1 MKTVKLLIILVFL
14 ISTLPINLVAQDQN
28 KSKSTLELGIDF
40 ARFNR
45 NWVYIPNLD
54 PNNGHEYEFDFI
66 PSIFVKLPKDRFS
79 MRLKYEYLATNYSSH
94 SITIDAYQALE
105 GRLKEHRLLFGFE
118 RNLIN
123 KKISIYY
130 LSDIGI
136 SLSNFNGK
144 YAQSNITISPPTPEY
159 FTINQYSVFIQPGV
173 GFKYKLS
180 NRLAIKIES
189 AVFIGKGFEKPN
201 KDYILPNSKFTPRPI
216 SAFGLSYKFN

>member
-1 MKTVKLLIILVFL
+1 MKTINPLIILVFF
-14 ISTLPINLVAQDQN
+14 ISALPINLLAQDQN
-28 KSKSTLELGIDF
+28 KSKSAFELGIDF

-45 NWVYIPNLD
+45 NWVYIPNQH
-54 PNNGHEYEFDFI
+54 PNNGHEYAFDFI

-79 MRLKYEYLATNYSSH
+79 IRLKYEYLAKNYSSH
-94 SITIDAYQALE
+94 SNSFDASEALE

-144 YAQSNITISPPTPEY
+144 YAQSSITNSSPTPEY
-159 FTINQYSVFIQPGV
+159 FKINQYTVFLQPGV
-173 GFKYKLS
+173 GFNYKLS
-180 NRLAIKIES
+180 NRLIIKIES
-189 AVFIGKGFEKPN
+189 AVFIGKGFENPN
-201 KDYILPNSKFTPRPI
+201 KDYILPNSRFTPRPI
-216 SAFGLSYKFN
+216 SAFGLSYKFD

>member
-1 MKTVKLLIILVFL
+1 MKTVKSFIILLFL
-14 ISTLPINLVAQDQN
+14 ISTLANNLVAQDHN
-28 KSKSTLELGIDF
+28 KSKSALELGIDF

-45 NWVYIPNLD
+45 NWVYMPTLH
-54 PNNGHEYEFDFI
+54 PNNGHEYAFDFI

-79 MRLKYEYLATNYSSH
+79 LRLKYEYLATNYSSH
-94 SITIDAYQALE
+94 SMSFDASQALE

-130 LSDIGI
+130 LSDIGL

-144 YAQSNITISPPTPEY
+144 YVQSNITNSPPTPEY
-159 FTINQYSVFIQPGV
+159 FKIDQFTLFLQPGV

-201 KDYILPNSKFTPRPI
+201 KGYILPNSRFTPRPI